1 MLLRLFFTFILF
13 CVLLWQWY
21 AADARINNISIV
33 QSNTEWFTY
42 QVISNSREVLL
53 KYLLWDET
61 LFKIE
66 GEWFDGFQYKGSLII
81 EIWDKEYE
89 STTYDT
95 RNSQSIIYFKSN
107 NIRDVLLESGA
118 SSFSFKFCPMSEV
131 YWKLNCTQSYR
142 IQIDNN
148 QSISNDT
155 YSDFQYYFKDSN
167 IMKAK
172 DSVISQYTPVIAIID
187 DGISLQHE
195 DLLGNTWFNSDEIRG
210 NGIDDDQNWYIDD
223 YLAWNFVDDSN
234 NMSPKGSHATNVSGI
249 IGANTNNNIWIA
261 GVSNSSKLMSLIA
274 CDDSGC
280 WQDDIVDAINYAVD
294 NRADI
299 INMSIAGKW
308 FSYNAEV
315 TQAIEYAKNNNV
327 VVVVSAW
334 NWDGGLTSLGINT
347 SDFKISPVCN
357 ETNSSDIIGVSALSL
372 FSDLTRNGSKTV
384 WTNYGAC
391 SDIDA
396 YGERITTLSKDG
408 DYDILDG
415 TSYSAP
421 IVTWV
426 IALWFNKFW
435 KQDSEVVFQALQK
448 SKNTW
453 HGIDASLYLK
463 NLESEI
469 AKANKNE
476 IINQQVE
483 EIEIDQENKNTAL
496 YEKLDTLERDRPWIL
511 QVLLPGLKSIRGNEK
526 YRKHW
531 EIIEIIIAYIEEKY

>member
-1 MLLRLFFTFILF
+1 M
-13 CVLLWQWY
+13 
-21 AADARINNISIV
+21 

-42 QVISNSREVLL
+42 EVISSNREVLL

-61 LFKIE
+61 LFKIQWE
-66 GEWFDGFQYKGSLII
+66 GFDWFQYKGSLIV
-81 EIWDKEYE
+81 EIGDREYE

-95 RNSQSIIYFKSN
+95 RNSQTTIYFKSN
-107 NIRDVLLESGA
+107 NIRDILLDSGG
-118 SSFSFKFCPMSEV
+118 SSFSFKFCPMSEL
-131 YWKLNCTQSYR
+131 YWKLDCTQSYR
-142 IQIDNN
+142 IQINDN

-155 YSDFQYYFKDSN
+155 YSDFQYYLKDSN

-172 DSVISQYTPVIAIID
+172 NSVISEFTPVIAIID

-195 DLLGNTWFNSDEIRG
+195 DLVGNTWFNTAEIPW
-210 NGIDDDQNWYIDD
+210 NGRDDDNNGYIDD
-223 YLAWNFVDDSN
+223 SLAWNFVDDSN

-280 WQDDIVDAINYAVD
+280 WQDDIVEAINYAVD
-294 NRADI
+294 NGADI
-299 INMSIAGKW
+299 INMSIAWKW

-315 TQAIEYAKNNNV
+315 TKAIQYAKNNNV
-327 VVVVSAW
+327 IVVVSAG
-334 NWDGGLTSLGINT
+334 NWDGWLTSLGINT
-347 SDFKISPVCN
+347 TEYKISPVCN
-357 ETNSSDIIGVSALSL
+357 ETSTSDIIGVSALSL
-372 FSDLTRNGSKTV
+372 FSDLTKSGSKTV
-384 WTNYGAC
+384 WTNYGSC

-435 KQDSEVVFQALQK
+435 KQDSEAVFQALQK

-463 NLESEI
+463 NLEAAINLAERNKII
-469 AKANKNE
+469 AQE
-476 IINQQVE
+476 QNQQ
-483 EIEIDQENKNTAL
+483 EIVQESKNTLLYAKLEAL
-496 YEKLDTLERDRPWIL
+496 ELSRPGIL
-511 QVLLPGLKSIRGNEK
+511 QVLLPALKGISTNEK
-526 YRKHW
+526 YKKHW
-531 EIIEIIIAYIEEKY
+531 EVIQVIITYIEEKY